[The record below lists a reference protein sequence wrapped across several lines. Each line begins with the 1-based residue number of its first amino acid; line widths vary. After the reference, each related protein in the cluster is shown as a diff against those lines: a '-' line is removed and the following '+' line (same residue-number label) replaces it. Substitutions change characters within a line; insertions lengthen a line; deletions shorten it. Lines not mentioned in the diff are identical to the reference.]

1 MFFQVVART
10 IDANR
15 EFADIW
21 AGLVGSLTAVVR
33 EQAETGTGD
42 STEEVVAASRRPC
55 VRVGVPIDEAAKYA
69 YRRADSA
76 TLLGLLPELRR
87 LGKAA
92 QKEHER
98 IERELSEDIGAMKS
112 SPPTWPPT

>member
-1 MFFQVVART
+1 V
-10 IDANR
+10 
-15 EFADIW
+15 
-21 AGLVGSLTAVVR
+21 S
-33 EQAETGTGD
+33 
-42 STEEVVAASRRPC
+42 
-55 VRVGVPIDEAAKYA
+55 IDEAAKYV

-98 IERELSEDIGAMKS
+98 IEREHPDDIDGNEKFTADLAAYVTMTTERDLWIRNELKRRGLLPLWPGGEDHLLDDA
-112 SPPTWPPT
+112 

>member
-1 MFFQVVART
+1 M
-10 IDANR
+10 
-15 EFADIW
+15 
-21 AGLVGSLTAVVR
+21 
-33 EQAETGTGD
+33 
-42 STEEVVAASRRPC
+42 
-55 VRVGVPIDEAAKYA
+55 PIDEAAKYA

-98 IERELSEDIGAMKS
+98 IEREPSDEIGGNEKFTADLAAYVTMTTERDLWIRNELKRRGLL
-112 SPPTWPPT
+112 PLWPGGEEHLLDDA

>member
-1 MFFQVVART
+1 M
-10 IDANR
+10 
-15 EFADIW
+15 
-21 AGLVGSLTAVVR
+21 
-33 EQAETGTGD
+33 
-42 STEEVVAASRRPC
+42 
-55 VRVGVPIDEAAKYA
+55 PIDEAAKYA

-98 IERELSEDIGAMKS
+98 IERELSEDVGAHEKFAADLVAYVTMTTERDLWIRNELKRRGLL
-112 SPPTWPPT
+112 PLWPGGEEHLLDDA

>member
-1 MFFQVVART
+1 M
-10 IDANR
+10 
-15 EFADIW
+15 
-21 AGLVGSLTAVVR
+21 
-33 EQAETGTGD
+33 
-42 STEEVVAASRRPC
+42 
-55 VRVGVPIDEAAKYA
+55 PIDEAAKYA

-98 IERELSEDIGAMKS
+98 IEREQSEDIIANEKFTADLAAYVTMTTERDLWIRNELKRRGLL
-112 SPPTWPPT
+112 PLWPGGEEHLQDDA

>member
-1 MFFQVVART
+1 M
-10 IDANR
+10 
-15 EFADIW
+15 
-21 AGLVGSLTAVVR
+21 
-33 EQAETGTGD
+33 
-42 STEEVVAASRRPC
+42 
-55 VRVGVPIDEAAKYA
+55 PIDEAAKYA

-98 IERELSEDIGAMKS
+98 IEREHPADPGGDEKFIADLAAYATMTTERDLWIRNELKRRGLL
-112 SPPTWPPT
+112 PLWPGGEEHLQDDA

>member
-1 MFFQVVART
+1 M
-10 IDANR
+10 
-15 EFADIW
+15 
-21 AGLVGSLTAVVR
+21 
-33 EQAETGTGD
+33 
-42 STEEVVAASRRPC
+42 
-55 VRVGVPIDEAAKYA
+55 PIDEAAKYA

-98 IERELSEDIGAMKS
+98 VEREQPDDIDENEKFVADLAAYVTMTTERDLWIRNELKRRGLL
-112 SPPTWPPT
+112 PLWPGGEEHLQDDA

>member
-1 MFFQVVART
+1 M
-10 IDANR
+10 
-15 EFADIW
+15 
-21 AGLVGSLTAVVR
+21 
-33 EQAETGTGD
+33 
-42 STEEVVAASRRPC
+42 
-55 VRVGVPIDEAAKYA
+55 PIDEAAKYA

-98 IERELSEDIGAMKS
+98 IERELSEDIGAHEKFAADLAAYVTMTTERDLWIRNELKRRGLL
-112 SPPTWPPT
+112 PLWPGGEEHLLDDA